1 MRNFVSQT
9 RRRLLIYMP
18 YIAPYNVKKVKT
30 VENMDTLILTLQTVK
45 VWVVR
50 HKVIR
55 SSHYSAG

>member
-1 MRNFVSQT
+1 
-9 RRRLLIYMP
+9 MP

-30 VENMDTLILTLQTVK
+30 VKNLDTLVLTLQTVK
-45 VWVVR
+45 MRVVR